1 MSSWRIAS
9 FISQFLMKF
18 KIIRKKVG
26 SLAMK
31 KVGTEAEPGKGLTF
45 SMLVS
50 RLLVFFHVNM
60 LTLNLLPPT
69 SKMML
74 DCMSVKMSSNRSF
87 LLSSK
92 KSSSKDD
99 NGEIA
104 QPHFISFLELL
115 FFSPQSNLVWVL
127 VT

>member
-1 MSSWRIAS
+1 
-9 FISQFLMKF
+9 MK
-18 KIIRKKVG
+18 I
-26 SLAMK
+26 
-31 KVGTEAEPGKGLTF
+31 VGTEAEPGKGLTF

-74 DCMSVKMSSNRSF
+74 DCMSVKMSSNRGF

-99 NGEIA
+99 KWRDSSTSLYI
-104 QPHFISFLELL
+104 
-115 FFSPQSNLVWVL
+115 FS
-127 VT
+127 